1 MSTLIIGSHCE
12 STAEYHKKINRAAS
26 ILIESCD
33 QIFDV
38 GHTSIA
44 DMGSYKNLELVA
56 SKATHVY
63 WAQCGTEE
71 FETLDDYVDF
81 VFWLKDFN
89 RRYRT
94 VRNFQSVTVDPYGIK
109 ETFRP
114 SPEQAVFFG
123 CSFTAGTGLSD
134 PTTHYSNILSNYFNK
149 EVYNLARGGGSN
161 DLIFNRFVNTQWN
174 PEQLVVVQL
183 TMPHRLYYCTDDFQK
198 LNVIL
203 GSDNKHLRDKV
214 LQQSLV
220 EVYKKPWVFTQLIDK
235 VNAMNRIA
243 EQNRLRMALWLIDYK
258 NPDLYSSYDQTY
270 FYHMKSFVP
279 ASLMQNY
286 MIDFAEDNLHPGIR
300 SNQIIADVLHKFILE
315 VY

>member
-1 MSTLIIGSHCE
+1 MSTLIIGSHWE
-12 STAEYHKKINRAAS
+12 STSKYYKKVNLPAS

-33 QIFDV
+33 QIFVV
-38 GHTSIA
+38 GHTSVP

-63 WAQCGTEE
+63 WAECGIEE
-71 FETLDDYVDF
+71 FETFNDYVDL

-89 RRYRT
+89 RRYKT
-94 VRNFQSVTVDPYGIK
+94 VRNFESITVDPYGIK
-109 ETFRP
+109 ETYKP
-114 SPEQAVFFG
+114 SLEQAVFFG

-134 PTTHYSNILSNYFNK
+134 PTTHYSHVLSNYFSK

-183 TMPHRLYYCTDDFQK
+183 TMPQRLYYCTDDYQK
-198 LNVIL
+198 LNIIL
-203 GSDNKHLRDKV
+203 GSDNKHLGGKI

-220 EVYKKPWVFTQLIDK
+220 EVYQKPWVFSQLLDK
-235 VNAMNRIA
+235 VNAMNQIA
-243 EQNRLRMALWLIDYK
+243 EQNKLRMALWLVDYK
-258 NPDLYSSYDQTY
+258 NPDIYSVHDQTY

-279 ASLMQNY
+279 ASIMQNY
-286 MIDFAEDNLHPGIR
+286 LVDFAEDNLHPGIR
-300 SNQIIADVLHKFILE
+300 SNQIIADVLHKFIKE